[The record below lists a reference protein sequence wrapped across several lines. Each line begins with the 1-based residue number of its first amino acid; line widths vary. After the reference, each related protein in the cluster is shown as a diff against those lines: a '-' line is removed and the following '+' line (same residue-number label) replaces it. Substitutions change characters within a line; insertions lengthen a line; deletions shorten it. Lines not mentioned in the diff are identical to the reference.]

1 MPRLVWDQTGSK
13 FYETGTDR
21 AVLYVQKSDGTYD
34 NGVAWSGITGVS
46 ENPSG
51 ADANP
56 IYADNIKYLELRSA
70 EEFGC
75 TIEAYTYPDA
85 FAVCDGSAFAS
96 AGVKLGQQRRNPF
109 GFTYRTR
116 IGNDTQFDDHGYKIH
131 LVYNAVASP
140 SGKSYQ
146 TVNDSPE
153 AITFSWEVTTTKVP
167 VSPVG
172 TGENKKEYRPVATIE
187 IDSTKV
193 DEAKLKT
200 LEDKLYGS
208 AETEPTLPTPD
219 QVIAMFAA

>member
-1 MPRLVWDQTGSK
+1 MSRVVWDQAGSK

-34 NGVAWSGITGVS
+34 IGVAWSGITSVS

-75 TIEAYTYPDA
+75 TIEAYTYPDD

-96 AGVKLGQQRRNPF
+96 TGVKLGQQRRNAF

-116 IGNDTQFDDHGYKIH
+116 IGNDTKFDDYGYKIH
-131 LVYNAVASP
+131 LVYNALASP
-140 SGKSYQ
+140 SSKSYQ

-167 VSPVG
+167 VAPVG
-172 TGENKKEYRPVATIE
+172 TGDNKKEYRPVATIE

-193 DEAKLKT
+193 DAAKLT
-200 LEDKLYGS
+200 ELENKLYGS
-208 AETEPTLPTPD
+208 AETEPMLPTPD
-219 QVIAMFAA
+219 QVIALFTA